1 MKAYNIKLP
10 SNKKFGYF
18 FSTIFLIAAT
28 YFFYI
33 KSQAIGYVLIVIGLL
48 FLVITLTNAGLLLPL
63 NQLWMR
69 FGLLLGKIINP
80 IIMGIIFFGLF
91 VPYGLVIRLIGRD
104 ELNLKQV
111 KNKIYWKLRSK
122 ELSQINFKRQF

>member
-1 MKAYNIKLP
+1 MRAYNIKLP

-33 KSQAIGYVLIVIGLL
+33 KSQTIGYVLIVIGLL

-104 ELNLKQV
+104 ELNLNQA
-111 KNKIYWKLRSK
+111 KNKNYWKLRSK

>member
-1 MKAYNIKLP
+1 MRAYNIKLP

-33 KSQAIGYVLIVIGLL
+33 KSQTIGYVLIVIGLL

-69 FGLLLGKIINP
+69 FGLLLEK
-80 IIMGIIFFGLF
+80 
-91 VPYGLVIRLIGRD
+91 
-104 ELNLKQV
+104 
-111 KNKIYWKLRSK
+111 
-122 ELSQINFKRQF
+122 

>member
-1 MKAYNIKLP
+1 MRAYKTKLP

-33 KSQAIGYVLIVIGLL
+33 KSQTIGYVLIVIGLH

-80 IIMGIIFFGLF
+80 IIMGIIFWII
-91 VPYGLVIRLIGRD
+91 VPYGLLIRLIGRD

-111 KNKIYWKLRSK
+111 KNKNYWKLRSK

>member
-1 MKAYNIKLP
+1 MRAYNIKLP

-33 KSQAIGYVLIVIGLL
+33 KSQTIGYVLIVIGLL

-111 KNKIYWKLRSK
+111 KNKNYWKLRSK